1 MIMTPA
7 VTWGLLVAW
16 VIHDAE
22 EFLAVPWWSARLP
35 RLRAR
40 HPRVPG
46 RLWSLIAPGR
56 IESGVAIG
64 IIGIAMAV
72 AAARGAATAGRS
84 DYFQLM
90 LLGFGW
96 HAVTHLAM
104 SAVARG
110 YTPGVVTA
118 VILVAPFSLWAW
130 HRLGEAGLSHPVD
143 PAEIGLIFVLL
154 PVVLGGSRWIGRLVE
169 SRMAARGE
177 PTASQ

>member
-1 MIMTPA
+1 MTPA

-72 AAARGAATAGRS
+72 AAARGAATAGR
-84 DYFQLM
+84 
-90 LLGFGW
+90 
-96 HAVTHLAM
+96 
-104 SAVARG
+104 
-110 YTPGVVTA
+110 
-118 VILVAPFSLWAW
+118 
-130 HRLGEAGLSHPVD
+130 
-143 PAEIGLIFVLL
+143 
-154 PVVLGGSRWIGRLVE
+154 
-169 SRMAARGE
+169 
-177 PTASQ
+177 